1 MSKVNIKMSK
11 EEAKEY
17 LIDLSY
23 KLGTTAI
30 EELTLKDGEKM
41 RKAIEAL
48 ETKGVEG

>member
-1 MSKVNIKMSK
+1 MSR

-41 RKAIEAL
+41 RKAIEVL
-48 ETKGVEG
+48 ETKEVEE